1 MFWFWVG
8 SVLVVVLALA
18 SWSSWRS
25 RRVRGASATTSPGA
39 FNGSRNGLSRSE
51 TSKAQAEINATR
63 PDHHAQ
69 GF

>member
-8 SVLVVVLALA
+8 LVLVVVLALA

-25 RRVRGASATTSPGA
+25 RRVRGASATRSIGA
-39 FNGSRNGLSRSE
+39 SNGRRDGLSQSA
-51 TSKAQAEINATR
+51 TSQAQAEINATR
-63 PDHHAQ
+63 PDATG

>member
-8 SVLVVVLALA
+8 LVLVVVLALA

-25 RRVRGASATTSPGA
+25 RRVRGASVTRSQGA
-39 FNGSRNGLSRSE
+39 FNGRRDGLSQSA
-51 TSKAQAEINATR
+51 TSQAQGEINATR
-63 PDHHAQ
+63 PDANG